1 MATIIH
7 VPSEDQFLCS
17 ICLDVFTDPVTTS
30 CGHNFCK
37 KCITAHWDNSD
48 QYLCPMCKM
57 VFNPRPEL
65 HVNTFISEMVEQFR
79 QNSRQEVNSSS
90 SEMCREHNKA
100 LELFCKSDRTC
111 VCMICTVLD
120 HKNHNIVPLKEEY
133 ERVRAELRRTGLS
146 KKTADRET
154 DTVVEAVTQ
163 LEDELRKVMMSVK
176 GEIRRVQRFEVD
188 VTLDPD
194 TAHPR
199 LVLSDD
205 GKQVHDG
212 GCWRKLPDNPQRFS
226 HSPSVL
232 GKQSFSSGRFYFEVQ
247 VKGVTHWTLG
257 VVKESINRKQRVTLR
272 PESSNWTM
280 GLRNGDH
287 YYGYGSPPV
296 CLQLKSSPQKVG
308 VFVDYEEGLVS
319 FYDVDT
325 AELTYSM
332 TGCCFEEK
340 LRPYFSLSGMT
351 VLL

>member
-1 MATIIH
+1 MESVQRSLNQFKEKIQEKQRTTEKQAEDVIKELEQEICELEKRSTE
-7 VPSEDQFLCS
+7 VEQLSGSEDQLH
-17 ICLDVFTDPVTTS
+17 LVQTS
-30 CGHNFCK
+30 
-37 KCITAHWDNSD
+37 TSVESAP
-48 QYLCPMCKM
+48 PMKTWGK
-57 VFNPRPEL
+57 VSVRPP
-65 HVNTFISEMVEQFR
+65 
-79 QNSRQEVNSSS
+79 
-90 SEMCREHNKA
+90 A
-100 LELFCKSDRTC
+100 
-111 VCMICTVLD
+111 
-120 HKNHNIVPLKEEY
+120 Y
-133 ERVRAELRRTGLS
+133 E
-146 KKTADRET
+146 